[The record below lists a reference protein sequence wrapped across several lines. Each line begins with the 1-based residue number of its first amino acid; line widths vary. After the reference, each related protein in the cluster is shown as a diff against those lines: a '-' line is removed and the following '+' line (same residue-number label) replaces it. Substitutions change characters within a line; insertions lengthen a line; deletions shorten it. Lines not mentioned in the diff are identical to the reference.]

1 MEIIK
6 IDLSTDLP
14 SSEIIQKTI
23 TVVQRNG
30 AVVYPTDTV
39 YGLGV
44 NALREP
50 AVERLFK
57 IKKRPATKPVPV
69 IVRDLAMA
77 KELAFVDR
85 RTEKVLAAIWPGPV
99 TVILK
104 KREIVPDFLTAGKKT
119 IGLRIADC
127 RLARTLM
134 AELEEPLTATSANF
148 SGQPPL
154 SSAAEVVKIFDKAY
168 PRPDLI
174 LDAGQLPNNQ
184 PSTILDLTG
193 QQPKISRVGPA
204 SKKDLLKLLK
214 I

>member
-6 IDLSTDLP
+6 IDLSTDLS
-14 SSEIIQKTI
+14 SSEIVQKTI
-23 TVVQRNG
+23 TVIQRNG

-50 AVERLFK
+50 AVERLFRM
-57 IKKRPATKPVPV
+57 KKRPATKPVPV
-69 IVRDLAMA
+69 IVRDIAMA

-85 RTEKVLAAIWPGPV
+85 RTERVLAAIWPGPV

-104 KREIVPDFLTAGKKT
+104 KRETVPDFLTAGKKT

-127 RLARTLM
+127 RLTRTLM
-134 AELEEPLTATSANF
+134 ANLGEPLTATSANF
-148 SGQPPL
+148 SDQPAL
-154 SSAAEVVKIFDKAY
+154 SSASQVAEIFDKAY

-174 LDAGQLPNNQ
+174 LDAGRLPNNQ
-184 PSTILDLTG
+184 PSSILDLTG
-193 QQPKISRVGPA
+193 QQPKILRVGPA
-204 SKKDLLKLLK
+204 SKTDLLKLLK